1 MEDHE
6 LVARLE
12 TARFILGQPAIREG
26 GVVLYRINDVFMFE
40 EDAVDLANGNA
51 TIEQIIKR
59 NNEKCFPQLPP
70 RKSVSGRHKPQSA
83 RTIRTKA
90 GLRAK
95 RSKKHF

>member
-6 LVARLE
+6 LVAKLE
-12 TARFILGQPAIREG
+12 TAGFILGQPAIRAG

-59 NNEKCFPQLPP
+59 NKGKVFP
-70 RKSVSGRHKPQSA
+70 SA
-83 RTIRTKA
+83 STPGKA
-90 GLRAK
+90 
-95 RSKKHF
+95 